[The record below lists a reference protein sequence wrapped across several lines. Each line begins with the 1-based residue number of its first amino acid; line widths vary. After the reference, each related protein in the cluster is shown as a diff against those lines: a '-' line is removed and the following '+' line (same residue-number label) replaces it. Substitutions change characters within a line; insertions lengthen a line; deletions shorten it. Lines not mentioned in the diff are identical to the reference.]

1 MIIIEL
7 KKYYTNIKMSKFIK
21 IIFLVTLNFS
31 LLFSFSAKASEKIKI
46 GLLVPL
52 SGLNK
57 ELGQSIIKAVR
68 LAVNDIN
75 NNSIEI
81 IPKDTAS
88 KANKALKS
96 AFELK
101 QMGVKVVI
109 GPVFYE
115 SITYLDKI
123 KDVTFLSLTNK
134 TLDLPKNVISTGI
147 NSTSQLNTIKK
158 FLEKNNIKRTIFLTP
173 IQDYEFEVKKGI
185 KDSKIK
191 IYKDYDYSTE
201 PTKLTKQIEEITN
214 YQIRKKN
221 LEDEILRLKK
231 SNQPNKEK
239 KIKKLERRYTLGG
252 LNFDAVVIA
261 DFDESLKSVST
272 SLLYADV
279 SPKDKYFITLNQWFD
294 ESLLNETGIQPLYYP
309 SINKNNFENYKD
321 KFFSQFNEYPS
332 HLALLSYD
340 LVGLVYYLSL
350 KTNLSNLNKLFKKK
364 NSFKGKIGI
373 FDIKNNKIN
382 HRLNFYK
389 IEDKKIIEIF

>member
-1 MIIIEL
+1 
-7 KKYYTNIKMSKFIK
+7 MSKFIK
-21 IIFLVTLNFS
+21 IILLVILNFS
-31 LLFSFSAKASEKIKI
+31 LLLSFSTKASEKIQI
-46 GLLVPL
+46 GLMVPL
-52 SGLNK
+52 TGPDK

-68 LAVNDIN
+68 LAVKDIN

-101 QMGVKVVI
+101 QMGVRIVI
-109 GPVFYE
+109 GPIFYE
-115 SITYLDKI
+115 SITFLDEI
-123 KDVTFLSLTNK
+123 KDITFLSLTNK
-134 TLDLPKNVISTGI
+134 TLDLPKNVISAGI
-147 NSTSQLNTIKK
+147 NSTSQMNTIKK
-158 FLEKNNIKRTIFLTP
+158 FLETNNINKTIFLTP

-185 KDSKIK
+185 KDSRIK
-191 IYKDYDYSTE
+191 IFKNYEYSTE

-214 YQIRKKN
+214 YRIRKQN
-221 LEDEILRLKK
+221 LKDEILRLKK
-231 SNQPNKEK
+231 SNQPNKKK
-239 KIKKLERRYTLGG
+239 KIKKLEQRYTLGG

-261 DFDESLKSVST
+261 DFDESLKSVTT
-272 SLLYADV
+272 SLLYTDV
-279 SPKDKYFITLNQWFD
+279 YPKNKYFITLNQWFD
-294 ESLLNETGIQPLYYP
+294 KSLLNEIDIQPLYYP
-309 SINKNNFENYKD
+309 SINKNNFENYKN
-321 KFFSQFNEYPS
+321 KFFNEFNEYPS
-332 HLALLSYD
+332 HLSLLSYD

>member
-1 MIIIEL
+1 
-7 KKYYTNIKMSKFIK
+7 MSKFIK
-21 IIFLVTLNFS
+21 IIFFVILNFS
-31 LLFSFSAKASEKIKI
+31 LLFSFSTKASEKIKI
-46 GLLVPL
+46 GLMVPL
-52 SGLNK
+52 TGSNK
-57 ELGQSIIKAVR
+57 DLGQSIIKAVR
-68 LAVNDIN
+68 LAVKDIDNDLL
-75 NNSIEI
+75 EI

-88 KANKALKS
+88 KANKSLKS

-101 QMGVKVVI
+101 QMGVKIVI

-115 SITYLDKI
+115 SISYLDEI
-123 KDVTFLSLTNK
+123 KDITFLSFTNK
-134 TLDLPKNVISTGI
+134 TLDLPKNVISAGI
-147 NSTSQLNTIKK
+147 NSTSQFNTIKK
-158 FLEKNNIKRTIFLTP
+158 FIEKNNIRKTIFLTP

-191 IYKDYDYSTE
+191 IFKGYDYSTE

-214 YQIRKKN
+214 YRIRKQN
-221 LEDEILRLKK
+221 LEDEILKLKK

-239 KIKKLERRYTLGG
+239 KINKLEQRYTLGN
-252 LNFDAVVIA
+252 LDFDAVVIA

-272 SLLYADV
+272 SLLYTDV
-279 SPKDKYFITLNQWFD
+279 SPKKKYFITLNQWFNKT
-294 ESLLNETGIQPLYYP
+294 LLNEVDIQPLYYP
-309 SINKNNFENYKD
+309 SINQNNFDNYKD
-321 KFFSQFNEYPS
+321 KFFREFKEYPS

-350 KTNLSNLNKLFKKK
+350 KTDLSNLNKLFKKK

-389 IEDKKIIEIF
+389 VENKKITEIF

>member
-1 MIIIEL
+1 
-7 KKYYTNIKMSKFIK
+7 MSKFIK
-21 IIFLVTLNFS
+21 IIIFILLNFS
-31 LLFSFSAKASEKIKI
+31 ILFSFSAKASEKIKI

-52 SGLNK
+52 SGSNK

-68 LAVNDIN
+68 LAVKDIN

-88 KANKALKS
+88 KANKTLKS

-101 QMGVKVVI
+101 QLGVKVVI

-115 SITYLDKI
+115 SITYLDEI
-123 KDVTFLSLTNK
+123 KDMTFLSLTNK
-134 TLDLPKNVISTGI
+134 TLDLPKNVISAGI

-158 FLEKNNIKRTIFLTP
+158 FIETNNIRRTIFLTP

-185 KDSKIK
+185 KDSRIK
-191 IYKDYDYSTE
+191 IFKEYDYSTE

-214 YQIRKKN
+214 YQTRKQN
-221 LEDEILRLKK
+221 LDDEILRLKK
-231 SNQPNKEK
+231 SNQSNKEK
-239 KIKKLERRYTLGG
+239 KIKKLEQRYTLGG

-261 DFDESLKSVST
+261 DFNESLKSVST
-272 SLLYADV
+272 SLLYTDV
-279 SPKDKYFITLNQWFD
+279 SPKNKYFITLNQWFNK
-294 ESLLNETGIQPLYYP
+294 SLLNEIDIQPLYYP
-309 SINKNNFENYKD
+309 SINKNNFENYKE
-321 KFFSQFNEYPS
+321 KFFSEFNEYPS
-332 HLALLSYD
+332 HLSLLSYD

-350 KTNLSNLNKLFKKK
+350 KTNLSNLNKVFKKK
-364 NSFKGKIGI
+364 NSFRGKIGI

>member
-1 MIIIEL
+1 
-7 KKYYTNIKMSKFIK
+7 MSKFIK
-21 IIFLVTLNFS
+21 IIFFVLINLCLVFS
-31 LLFSFSAKASEKIKI
+31 NLAQASEKIKI
-46 GLLVPL
+46 GLMVPL
-52 SGLNK
+52 TGSNK

-68 LAVNDIN
+68 LAVKDIN
-75 NNSIEI
+75 NSSIEI

-88 KANKALKS
+88 KANKSLKS

-115 SITYLDKI
+115 SISYLDEI
-123 KDVTFLSLTNK
+123 KDITFLSLTNK
-134 TLDLPKNVISTGI
+134 TLDLPKNVISAGI
-147 NSTSQLNTIKK
+147 NSTSQFNTIKK
-158 FLEKNNIKRTIFLTP
+158 FIETNNIRKTIFLTP

-185 KDSKIK
+185 KESRIK
-191 IYKDYDYSTE
+191 IFKDYDYNTE

-214 YQIRKKN
+214 YRVRKQN

-231 SNQPNKEK
+231 SNQSNKEK
-239 KIKKLERRYTLGG
+239 KIKKLEQRYTLGG

-261 DFDESLKSVST
+261 DFNESLKSVST
-272 SLLYADV
+272 SLLYTDV
-279 SPKDKYFITLNQWFD
+279 SPKNKYFITLNQWFD
-294 ESLLNETGIQPLYYP
+294 KSLLNEIDIQPLYYP
-309 SINKNNFENYKD
+309 SINKDNFANYKN
-321 KFFSQFNEYPS
+321 KFFKEFNEHPS
-332 HLALLSYD
+332 HLSLLSYD
-340 LVGLVYYLSL
+340 LVGLIYYLSL